1 MSTLRN
7 RMLGWCALTLTF
19 FTLVTAG
26 APVNDHF
33 ANATLLNPTAT
44 AAAGSN
50 IGATR
55 EVGEPVHA
63 DAGGGK
69 SVWWIYD
76 APQTGY
82 LTVSTL
88 DSVTAGNFEM
98 DTVLAVYTG
107 SAVSALSEVA
117 SNDDDPDSDSYG
129 SKVTFA
135 VQSGTRYYIA
145 VDGWP
150 YDEGTEVGNIVLR
163 YTYTLKFPTKPEPQ
177 WSLPSVDGTTVRST
191 NFASEV
197 RLVNFWA
204 TWCGP
209 CIVEIPDLIE
219 VQSKYER
226 FGFSVIG
233 ISIDDPTAPGQPPRN
248 LVGNFAV
255 QYGMNYP
262 VVMTRPGGYL
272 VESQYGEVNAIPTT
286 FLVDRNNNIVRT
298 VVGSRDQ
305 AFFEALVKPYLF
317 DNIGLSVR
325 REGAETVIEW
335 PSLAGVVSAELESA
349 AEANGNWATSDAEL
363 TDDGTT
369 TSVRISSNLR
379 RFYRL
384 RITL

>member
-1 MSTLRN
+1 M
-7 RMLGWCALTLTF
+7 
-19 FTLVTAG
+19 
-26 APVNDHF
+26 
-33 ANATLLNPTAT
+33 
-44 AAAGSN
+44 
-50 IGATR
+50 
-55 EVGEPVHA
+55 
-63 DAGGGK
+63 
-69 SVWWIYD
+69 
-76 APQTGY
+76 
-82 LTVSTL
+82 
-88 DSVTAGNFEM
+88 
-98 DTVLAVYTG
+98 
-107 SAVSALSEVA
+107 
-117 SNDDDPDSDSYG
+117 
-129 SKVTFA
+129 
-135 VQSGTRYYIA
+135 
-145 VDGWP
+145 
-150 YDEGTEVGNIVLR
+150 
-163 YTYTLKFPTKPEPQ
+163 
-177 WSLPSVDGTTVRST
+177 DGTTVRST
-191 NFASEV
+191 NFAGGV

-233 ISIDDPTAPGQPPRN
+233 ISIDDPTTPGQPPRN
-248 LVGNFAV
+248 LVENFAV

-272 VESQYGEVNAIPTT
+272 VEDQYGEVNAIPST

-325 REGAETVIEW
+325 REGAETVIKW
-335 PSLAGVVSAELESA
+335 PSLAGAVSAHQLESA
-349 AEANGNWATSDAEL
+349 AEANGTWAASDAEL

-369 TSVRISSNLR
+369 TSMRISSNLR